1 MAAELDYPSHMF
13 TKTAK
18 QYDAVYSYKDYEAES
33 NLITELVNERVTSAK
48 TLLDVACGTGKH
60 LEHLSRQFEAA
71 GVDLDT
77 EMLAIATERLPE
89 LPIHLGDMCDF
100 QLNTQFD
107 AVLCLFSSIAYTKT
121 LERMEQA
128 VANMASHLNPGG
140 MLLME
145 GWVTPEKWLTG
156 KVQATTYETEDGFVQ
171 RMAIM
176 EPIERGKLVLEYMI
190 GDSSGIS
197 HVTETHEMGWFT
209 HSEYLNALKKAD
221 LNTEY
226 IEEGLTGRGIY
237 IGRKA

>member
-1 MAAELDYPSHMF
+1 MF

-33 NLITELVNERVTSAK
+33 KLITKLVRARVTNAR

-60 LEHLSRQFEAA
+60 LAHLSKQFETA
-71 GVDLDT
+71 GIDLDT

-89 LPIHLGDMCDF
+89 LPLHRGDMCDF
-100 QLNTQFD
+100 QLIDQFD

-121 LERMEQA
+121 VERMEQA
-128 VANMASHLNPGG
+128 IANMAGHVNPGG
-140 MLLME
+140 MLLLE
-145 GWVTPEKWLTG
+145 RWITPESWLVGGFNTD
-156 KVQATTYETEDGFVQ
+156 TYETDDGFVM
-171 RMAIM
+171 RMAHYK
-176 EPIERGKLVLEYMI
+176 PIERGRLVLEYMI

-209 HSEYLNALKKAD
+209 HNEYLNAFKKAD

-226 IEEGLTGRGIY
+226 LEEGLTDRCIY
-237 IGRKA
+237 IGRKP

>member
-1 MAAELDYPSHMF
+1 MF
-13 TKTAK
+13 TQTAK

-33 NLITELVNERVTSAK
+33 NLITELVRARVTNAR

-60 LEHLSRQFEAA
+60 LEHLSKNFETS

-77 EMLAIATERLPE
+77 EMLAIAIERLPE
-89 LPIHLGDMCDF
+89 LSIHHGDMCDF
-100 QLNTQFD
+100 QLDTKFD

-128 VANMASHLNPGG
+128 VANMAGHVNPGG

-145 GWVTPEKWLTG
+145 GWVTPESWIVG
-156 KVQATTYETEDGFVQ
+156 KVRTEIYETDDGFVA
-171 RMAIM
+171 RMALM
-176 EPIERGKLVLEYMI
+176 EPIERGRLVLEYMI

-209 HSEYLNALKKAD
+209 HNEYLNAFKKAD
-221 LNTEY
+221 LTTEY

-237 IGRKA
+237 IGIKQ

>member
-1 MAAELDYPSHMF
+1 MF

-33 NLITELVNERVTSAK
+33 ELITKLVRERVTDAK

-60 LEHLSRQFEAA
+60 LEHLSKQFETA

-77 EMLAIATERLPE
+77 EMLAIARERIPE
-89 LPIHLGDMCDF
+89 VPIHHGDMCDF
-100 QLNTQFD
+100 QLNAQFD

-121 LERMEQA
+121 VERMEQA
-128 VANMASHLNPGG
+128 VANMAGHVNTGG
-140 MLLME
+140 MLLLE

-209 HSEYLNALKKAD
+209 HDEYLNAFKKAD

-226 IEEGLTGRGIY
+226 QEEGLTGRGIY
-237 IGRKA
+237 IGCKP

>member
-1 MAAELDYPSHMF
+1 MF
-13 TKTAK
+13 TQTAK

-33 NLITELVNERVTSAK
+33 NLITELVRARVTNAR

-60 LEHLSRQFEAA
+60 LEHLSKNFETS

-77 EMLAIATERLPE
+77 EMLAIAIERLPE
-89 LPIHLGDMCDF
+89 LSIHHGDMCDF
-100 QLNTQFD
+100 QLDTKFD

-128 VANMASHLNPGG
+128 VANMAGHVNPGG

-145 GWVTPEKWLTG
+145 GWVTPESWIVG
-156 KVQATTYETEDGFVQ
+156 KVRTEIYETDDGFVA
-171 RMAIM
+171 RMALM
-176 EPIERGKLVLEYMI
+176 EPIERGRLVLEYMI

-209 HSEYLNALKKAD
+209 HDEYMNAFKKAN
-221 LNTEY
+221 LTTEY

-237 IGRKA
+237 IGQKP

>member
-1 MAAELDYPSHMF
+1 MF
-13 TKTAK
+13 TQTAK

-33 NLITELVNERVTSAK
+33 KLITELVRARVTNARI
-48 TLLDVACGTGKH
+48 LLDVACGTGKH
-60 LEHLSRQFEAA
+60 LEHLSKNFESA

-77 EMLAIATERLPE
+77 EMLAIARERLPE
-89 LPIHLGDMCDF
+89 LSIHHGDMCDF
-100 QLNTQFD
+100 QLDTKFD

-128 VANMASHLNPGG
+128 VANMAGHVNPGG

-145 GWVTPEKWLTG
+145 GWVTPESWIVG
-156 KVQATTYETEDGFVQ
+156 KVRTEIYETDDGFVA
-171 RMAIM
+171 RMALM
-176 EPIERGKLVLEYMI
+176 EPIERGRLVLEYMI

-209 HSEYLNALKKAD
+209 HNEYLNAFKKAD
-221 LNTEY
+221 LTTEY

-237 IGRKA
+237 IGIKQ